1 MNLIDMRIFFN
12 TTYSVSKNCTFLSEI
27 QILHGFRLGSD
38 HLALG
43 RDVCV
48 NFIKTIFQILRNA
61 KSEYFLQILQH
72 EILSES
78 SSKHEK
84 SALY

>member
-48 NFIKTIFQILRNA
+48 NFIKTIIQILRNDVIDNINKFNLA
-61 KSEYFLQILQH
+61 TVFVSIKC
-72 EILSES
+72 
-78 SSKHEK
+78 
-84 SALY
+84 LYKKQDK

>member
-48 NFIKTIFQILRNA
+48 NFIKTIFQILRNDVIDNINKFNLA
-61 KSEYFLQILQH
+61 TVFVSIKC
-72 EILSES
+72 
-78 SSKHEK
+78 
-84 SALY
+84 LYKKQDK